1 MKVTLRKRGKVVSQ
15 HVTRDGVAEKPKYNK
30 YKKESQLRVSL
41 VQNNSLKTP
50 VVDLVEPK
58 QNAVKN
64 TNPQKKVV
72 SVSLKEEPKKVSI
85 VEKPKNEAK
94 VLKVSLKDN
103 SKQLSSTLTTNTAIV
118 EEVDENVKVR
128 LGKYSRAVPVQ
139 AGGYINDKIGFLKEA
154 GFKAVASL
162 NKNALNNGDENKVS
176 LSSLKYNKQNEEVII
191 DKTQGVHINDCEVVE
206 DNNAEEVVDE
216 IKEEKIETKNSH
228 VVYDGG
234 LTGLG
239 IDVNK
244 LRESMLIN
252 ENDTDNYDKKYD
264 DVSDKDMEK
273 FYNSIAEE
281 NEKDEFSHEAQH
293 NNRDKK
299 NTKKVAKFKYDES
312 YDEY

>member
-1 MKVTLRKRGKVVSQ
+1 MKITLRKRGQIVSQ
-15 HVTRDGVAEKPKYNK
+15 YVTRDGVAEKPKYNK

-58 QNAVKN
+58 QNVVKN

-103 SKQLSSTLTTNTAIV
+103 SKQLSSTLTTSTKIV

-139 AGGYINDKIGFLKEA
+139 TGGYIESKVDLYKKSGFQFVSRMQQAE
-154 GFKAVASL
+154 
-162 NKNALNNGDENKVS
+162 DENKVS
-176 LSSLKYNKQNEEVII
+176 LSSLKYNNPNEEVII

-216 IKEEKIETKNSH
+216 VKVEKIETKNSH
-228 VVYDGG
+228 VEYDGG
-234 LTGLG
+234 LAGLG

-252 ENDTDNYDKKYD
+252 KDEKDNYDKKYD
-264 DVSDKDMEK
+264 DVSNEDMEK
-273 FYNSIAEE
+273 FYNGIAEE

>member
-41 VQNNSLKTP
+41 VQNNSLKTA
-50 VVDLVEPK
+50 VMDLVEPK
-58 QNAVKN
+58 QNVVKN

-103 SKQLSSTLTTNTAIV
+103 SKQLSSTLTTSTKIV
-118 EEVDENVKVR
+118 EEVDENVKVS

-139 AGGYINDKIGFLKEA
+139 TGGYLDDKIGFLKEA
-154 GFKAVASL
+154 GFKAAASI
-162 NKNALNNGDENKVS
+162 NDKLNNGDENKVS
-176 LSSLKYNKQNEEVII
+176 LSSLKYNKQDEVII

-216 IKEEKIETKNSH
+216 VKEEKIETKNSH

-252 ENDTDNYDKKYD
+252 ENDTDKYD
-264 DVSDKDMEK
+264 EKYNDVSDKDMEK

-293 NNRDKK
+293 SNRDNK